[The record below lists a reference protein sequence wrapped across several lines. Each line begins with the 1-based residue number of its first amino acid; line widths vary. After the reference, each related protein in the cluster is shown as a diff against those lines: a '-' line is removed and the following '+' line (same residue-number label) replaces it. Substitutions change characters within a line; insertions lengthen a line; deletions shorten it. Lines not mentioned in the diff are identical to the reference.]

1 MTVYNASTKNW
12 KEESIK
18 KLLFLCAFLSIL
30 TTLGIIWILGSESFE
45 FFKEISFSDFFG
57 SEWSPLIQPQSF
69 GVFPLVCGT
78 LHIVVISSFF
88 AIPVGLLSAIYLSE
102 YASNRS
108 RAMIKPTL
116 EVLAGIPT
124 IVYGYFALTFVTP
137 LLQKIFPSMSVYNSL
152 SASLV
157 VGIMIL
163 PMVCSLCDDALR
175 AVPSGLRQAGYAMG
189 STSTEVSLKITIPAA
204 LSGIVASFVLA
215 FSRAIGETMIVAL
228 AAGSLP
234 NLTTNPLE
242 SIQTMTA
249 FIVETGKGDVAVGTV
264 EYNSIFVVAG
274 LLFLITLVINLIA
287 NLLLKKYREVYE

>member
-1 MTVYNASTKNW
+1 MNANNSTKNW

-18 KLLFLCAFLSIL
+18 KFLFLCAFLSII
-30 TTLGIIWILGSESFE
+30 TTLGIIWVLGIESFS
-45 FFKEISFSDFFG
+45 FFKEVPLSDFFG
-57 SEWSPLIQPQSF
+57 TEWSPLISPYSF
-69 GVFPLVCGT
+69 GVMPLVCGT
-78 LHIVVISSFF
+78 LHIVIGSSLF

-102 YASNRS
+102 YASKHS
-108 RAMIKPTL
+108 RNIIKPVL
-116 EVLAGIPT
+116 EILAGVPT

-137 LLQKIFPSMSVYNSL
+137 LLQRVFPTMSTFNSL

-189 STSTEVSLKITIPAA
+189 ATSTEVSLKVSVPAA

-228 AAGSLP
+228 AAGSLA
-234 NLTTNPLE
+234 NLTANPLE

-249 FIVETGKGDVAVGTV
+249 FIVETGKGDIAVGTLQ
-264 EYNSIFVVAG
+264 YNSIFVVAG
-274 LLFLITLVINLIA
+274 LLFLITLVINLAA
-287 NLLLKKYREVYE
+287 NLLLKRYREVYE